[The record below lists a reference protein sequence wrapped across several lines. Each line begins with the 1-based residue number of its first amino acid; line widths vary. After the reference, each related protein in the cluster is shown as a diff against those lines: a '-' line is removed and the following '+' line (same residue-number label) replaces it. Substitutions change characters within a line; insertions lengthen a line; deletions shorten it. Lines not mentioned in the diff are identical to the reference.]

1 MVKTLTTLAMSYAG
15 LVLGVF
21 LMQRSLMYHP
31 DRSVPSREE
40 AGVPDMAE
48 VALTTEDGL
57 ALRAWH
63 KPAGARGPTVLLLHG
78 NGGHIG
84 HRGYK
89 ARAFIDA
96 GFGVLLAQY
105 RGYGGNPGAPTEEG
119 LYADARAALAFLEGQ
134 GVRNGEVV
142 VYGESLGSGIATQ
155 LAAEMADAGRPAAA
169 LVLEAPFSSMAEVA
183 QHHYFYL
190 PARWL
195 VRDRYASAG
204 KIGRVQAPVL
214 VLQGTEDGV
223 VPPVFGE
230 RLLAAAREPK
240 AKLTFAGRGHNDL
253 FGPEVLAGIL
263 AFLER
268 HSHEALKN
276 R

>member
-1 MVKTLTTLAMSYAG
+1 MVKTLATLAFSYAG

-21 LMQRSLMYHP
+21 LMQRGLMYHP
-31 DRSVPSREE
+31 DRSLPSRQE

-48 VALTTEDGL
+48 VTLATADGL
-57 ALRAWH
+57 ALRAWY
-63 KPAGARGPTVLLLHG
+63 KGAGTRGLTVLLLHG
-78 NGGHIG
+78 NGGNIG

-89 ARAFIDA
+89 ARAFIDQ
-96 GFGVLLAQY
+96 GFGVLLAGY
-105 RGYGGNPGAPTEEG
+105 RGYGGNPGSPSEEG

-134 GVRNGEVV
+134 GVEPGQVLL
-142 VYGESLGSGIATQ
+142 YGESLGSGVATH
-155 LAAEMADAGRPAAA
+155 LAAEMADTGRPAAA
-169 LVLEAPFSSMAEVA
+169 LVLEAPFSSMGEVA

-195 VRDRYASAG
+195 VRDRYASAD
-204 KIGRVQAPVL
+204 KVARVGAPVL
-214 VLQGTEDGV
+214 VLHGTEDGV
-223 VPPVFGE
+223 VPPVFGD

-240 AKLTFAGRGHNDL
+240 AKVTLAGRGHNDL
-253 FGPEVLAGIL
+253 FGPESLAGVL

-268 HSHEALKN
+268 HTGKSLKN